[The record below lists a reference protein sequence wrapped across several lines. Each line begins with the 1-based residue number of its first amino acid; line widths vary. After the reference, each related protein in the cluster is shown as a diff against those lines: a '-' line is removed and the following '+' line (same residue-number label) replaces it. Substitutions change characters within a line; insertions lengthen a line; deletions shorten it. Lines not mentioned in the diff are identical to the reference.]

1 MHTAT
6 GLPFH
11 YVLFER
17 LALYTN
23 MSMWH
28 YCGTLLKSTLLNKDW
43 NACSDILA
51 KWSPGYMPWLLLKN
65 HVPQRPSHVCPI
77 GFKNVMRKNLPHPQ
91 SYTVYSS
98 SFAECTLQQFLSC
111 ALQLQHTVYSSSS
124 MRFVA
129 VAACSLKQQKHPALC
144 SSNSMHIALRIFRY
158 MTSPNLCAITTSD
171 LLYLFVFPNSTSTS
185 PNFM

>member
-1 MHTAT
+1 MFCRTIIR
-6 GLPFH
+6 GLTKVERSFQFSCDKISQRINLIWTVSSWEKKYSCGPLLMH

-43 NACSDILA
+43 NACSEILA
-51 KWSPGYMPWLLLKN
+51 KWSQGYIPWLLLKN

-91 SYTVYSS
+91 SYTV
-98 SFAECTLQQFLSC
+98 
-111 ALQLQHTVYSSSS
+111 H
-124 MRFVA
+124 
-129 VAACSLKQQKHPALC
+129 
-144 SSNSMHIALRIFRY
+144 
-158 MTSPNLCAITTSD
+158 
-171 LLYLFVFPNSTSTS
+171 LLYEFVRTPA
-185 PNFM
+185 M

>member
-1 MHTAT
+1 MLHMTIDYRTLQTAHQRNGYYT
-6 GLPFH
+6 PLH

-51 KWSPGYMPWLLLKN
+51 KWSPGYMPRLLLKN

-77 GFKNVMRKNLPHPQ
+77 GFKNVTRKNLPHPQ
-91 SYTVYSS
+91 SYTVI
-98 SFAECTLQQFLSC
+98 LQVPNQRQRISVC
-111 ALQLQHTVYSSSS
+111 
-124 MRFVA
+124 
-129 VAACSLKQQKHPALC
+129 
-144 SSNSMHIALRIFRY
+144 SNSTVLQASDIQRKKPYFSIFCSGHRARIWK
-158 MTSPNLCAITTSD
+158 NACI
-171 LLYLFVFPNSTSTS
+171 NK
-185 PNFM
+185 